1 MHLGMYTS
9 LIWSAEVLSETLSD
23 SECGMAA
30 VSINV

>member
-1 MHLGMYTS
+1 MHLGMYT
-9 LIWSAEVLSETLSD
+9 LIWSAEVLSENLSD